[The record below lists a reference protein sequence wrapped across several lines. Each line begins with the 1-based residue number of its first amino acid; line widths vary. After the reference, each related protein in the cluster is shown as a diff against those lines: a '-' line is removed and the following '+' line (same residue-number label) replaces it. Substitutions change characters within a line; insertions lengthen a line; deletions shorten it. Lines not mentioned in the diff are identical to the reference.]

1 MPPENDNIILSF
13 SIMVVKFSMKVQKGE
28 QIIIKLGRI

>member
-13 SIMVVKFSMKVQKGE
+13 SITAVKFSMKVQKGE